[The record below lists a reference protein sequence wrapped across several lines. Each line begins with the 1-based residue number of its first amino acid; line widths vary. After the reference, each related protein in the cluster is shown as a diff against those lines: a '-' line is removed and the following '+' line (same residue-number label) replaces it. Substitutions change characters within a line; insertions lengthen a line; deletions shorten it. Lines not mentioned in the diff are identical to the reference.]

1 LATTR
6 SRPHGREHAR
16 PAAGGVAAEHATKI
30 YAAATTGI
38 VIIVAFL
45 ALTSIGHVIDA
56 ATQHFM
62 LFYAGVFALIALCA
76 STGLGLVATDRVF
89 LNAGHRV
96 LAQSAHR
103 AASFGAVTFLII
115 HIVTEILAQRVHVL
129 DAVVPFLSP
138 FRTFYIG
145 LGTIASDLIILL
157 VITGIMRGR
166 FNAHGRAW
174 RWRAIHYTSYAS
186 FVFGVWHGLLAG
198 RPAKPYVD
206 WSYGLLVALVLLAL
220 VVRIVSNS
228 LRPKESL
235 SGPPVPMSGDSASAP
250 MRAAAMFAQLGAA
263 RANTGG
269 QPRLMVSSVQESVM
283 SAPVSGAYPG
293 APMLTAPVPA
303 GTGELAYEPGYEG
316 PPRYLGAPRRAD
328 SGPMP
333 RAATGPMPRAGT
345 GPMPRAA
352 TGPFPRPGTG
362 PMPRAATGP
371 MAAMGDTPSWPSSGH
386 PSGPMPRAATGP
398 MPRAGTGPMPRAG
411 TGPMP
416 RAATGPMAAMG
427 DTPSWPSSGHPS
439 GPMPR
444 AETGPFPSSPSG
456 AAGGPQSWPSFR
468 PMTGPMPQADPRPP
482 ADSGRWPASWPEP
495 GPMPA
500 DRPGP
505 GRATGSQ
512 PGMPSGQFPR
522 PGTGPMPRA
531 GSGPMGG
538 GPRPRPAG
546 GPGSGPMPRAASGP
560 MPRAATGPVPRAG
573 TGPMPRS
580 AAGPMPAASRRQP
593 RRPSGPASGPM
604 PRSATGPQA
613 WPGSGPAS
621 GPFPRVGT
629 GPLPEAGT
637 GHRPAPWPGSGPT
650 RADRSTSGR
659 PARSQP
665 RPGTGPMPRAGSE
678 PGQRGGGRPQPRAAE
693 RPDPRQRGYYGSEP
707 DYPPPSGYRP
717 QADQQAPWDGGLPE
731 PDPAFRYR
739 EPGPGMPGYR
749 GSRDA
754 RYGGDRRR

>member
-1 LATTR
+1 MATTR

-30 YAAATTGI
+30 YAAAITGI

-76 STGLGLVATDRVF
+76 STGLGLIATDRVF

-220 VVRIVSNS
+220 AVRIVSNS
-228 LRPKESL
+228 LRPKENL

-250 MRAAAMFAQLGAA
+250 MRAAAMFAQLGAS

-269 QPRLMVSSVQESVM
+269 QPRLMVSSVQESVL
-283 SAPVSGAYPG
+283 SAPVSGGYPG
-293 APMLTAPVPA
+293 APMLTAPLPA

-333 RAATGPMPRAGT
+333 RAATGPI
-345 GPMPRAA
+345 RAA
-352 TGPFPRPGTG
+352 TGPSAAAPARCRGRRPAR
-362 PMPRAATGP
+362 MPRAADWLAAAPADRAVPASGDGSDAARRDGSDGRHGRHAVVAVGRSPVRADAARRDRPVPAAPSTGSDGRRGRYAVVAVGRSP
-371 MAAMGDTPSWPSSGH
+371 VRADAARRDRPVPE
-386 PSGPMPRAATGP
+386 
-398 MPRAGTGPMPRAG
+398 RAGRSGRRSAVMAFVPPRH
-411 TGPMP
+411 
-416 RAATGPMAAMG
+416 RA
-427 DTPSWPSSGHPS
+427 D
-439 GPMPR
+439 
-444 AETGPFPSSPSG
+444 
-456 AAGGPQSWPSFR
+456 AAGRR
-468 PMTGPMPQADPRPP
+468 PTPP
-482 ADSGRWPASWPEP
+482 ADSGPRPAP
-495 GPMPA
+495 GPS
-500 DRPGP
+500 P
-505 GRATGSQ
+505 GRCRAGRTGSQ
-512 PGMPSGQFPR
+512 PRTPSGQFPR
-522 PGTGPMPRA
+522 AGTGPMPRA
-531 GSGPMGG
+531 GSGPMRTAVRGLARPGARVPARCRVLPPARCPPRAGGSPG
-538 GPRPRPAG
+538 GPPVRPPARCRAPPRVRRPGRRPVPPLVRSRAPRPA
-546 GPGSGPMPRAASGP
+546 RC
-560 MPRAATGPVPRAG
+560 R
-573 TGPMPRS
+573 
-580 AAGPMPAASRRQP
+580 
-593 RRPSGPASGPM
+593 
-604 PRSATGPQA
+604 
-613 WPGSGPAS
+613 
-621 GPFPRVGT
+621 
-629 GPLPEAGT
+629 
-637 GHRPAPWPGSGPT
+637 RPAPATGRLLARIRAE
-650 RADRSTSGR
+650 RADRSAPGR
-659 PARSQP
+659 AARPQPRTPAGP
-665 RPGTGPMPRAGSE
+665 RPGRVRCRGPGPGAGQ
-678 PGQRGGGRPQPRAAE
+678 PGSSRPQPRAADTD
-693 RPDPRQRGYYGSEP
+693 RPEAARRPRIAVRRLP
-707 DYPPPSGYRP
+707 VRRP
-717 QADQQAPWDGGLPE
+717 ITRAGA
-731 PDPAFRYR
+731 
-739 EPGPGMPGYR
+739 
-749 GSRDA
+749 
-754 RYGGDRRR
+754 

>member
-1 LATTR
+1 M
-6 SRPHGREHAR
+6 
-16 PAAGGVAAEHATKI
+16 AAEHATKI

-76 STGLGLVATDRVF
+76 STGLGLIATDRVF

-220 VVRIVSNS
+220 AVRIVSNS

-250 MRAAAMFAQLGAA
+250 MRAAAMFAQLGAS

-269 QPRLMVSSVQESVM
+269 QPRLMVSSVQEPAL
-283 SAPVSGAYPG
+283 SAPVSGGYPG
-293 APMLTAPVPA
+293 APMLTAPLPA

-333 RAATGPMPRAGT
+333 RTATGPMPRAGT
-345 GPMPRAA
+345 GPMPRTATGSQPRLP

-398 MPRAGTGPMPRAG
+398 FPSASTGPMAAAG
-411 TGPMP
+411 GTPSWPSAGHPSGPMP
-416 RAATGPMAAMG
+416 RAATGP
-427 DTPSWPSSGHPS
+427 
-439 GPMPR
+439 
-444 AETGPFPSSPSG
+444 FPSASPG
-456 AAGGPQSWPSFR
+456 PAGGPQSWPSFR
-468 PMTGPMPQADPRPP
+468 PVTGPMPQAAGPLPP
-482 ADSGRWPASWPEP
+482 AGSGPRPASWSESGPMAAD
-495 GPMPA
+495 GPMPG
-500 DRPGP
+500 RP
-505 GRATGSQ
+505 TGSR
-512 PGMPSGQFPR
+512 PRTPSGQFPR
-522 PGTGPMPRA
+522 AGTGPIPRA
-531 GSGPMGG
+531 GSGPMDG

-546 GPGSGPMPRAASGP
+546 GPGSGPMPRSATGPMPAAGGRPPRLPYGPASGP
-560 MPRAATGPVPRAG
+560 MPRAAA
-573 TGPMPRS
+573 
-580 AAGPMPAASRRQP
+580 
-593 RRPSGPASGPM
+593 
-604 PRSATGPQA
+604 GPQA
-613 WPGSGPAS
+613 WPTSGPAS
-621 GPFPRVGT
+621 GPFPRAAT

-637 GHRPAPWPGSGPT
+637 GHRPAPWPGSGPM
-650 RADRSTSGR
+650 RPDRSTPGR

-665 RPGTGPMPRAGSE
+665 RPGTGPMTRTASG
-678 PGQRGGGRPQPRAAE
+678 PGQRGAGRPQPRAADW
-693 RPDPRQRGYYGSEP
+693 PDPRQQGYYGSEQ
-707 DYPPPSGYRP
+707 DYPSPPGYRS
-717 QADQQAPWDGGLPE
+717 QADYQPQRDSRAPWEGGLPE
-731 PDPAFRYR
+731 PDPALRYR

-749 GSRDA
+749 GSRDD
-754 RYGGDRRR
+754 RYGGDRR

>member
-6 SRPHGREHAR
+6 SRPHGREQAR
-16 PAAGGVAAEHATKI
+16 PSSGGVAAEHATKI
-30 YAAATTGI
+30 YAVA
-38 VIIVAFL
+38 VIGSLIALAFL
-45 ALTSIGHVIDA
+45 AFTGTGHVIDA

-62 LFYAGVFALIALCA
+62 LFYAGVFVLIALCA
-76 STGLGLVATDRVF
+76 STALGLIATDRVF
-89 LNAGHRV
+89 LTAGHRV
-96 LAQSAHR
+96 FVQSAHR
-103 AASFGAVTFLII
+103 AASFGAVAFLII

-145 LGTIASDLIILL
+145 LGTIASDLILL
-157 VITGIMRGR
+157 VVITSMMRGR
-166 FNAHGRAW
+166 FNTHGKAW
-174 RWRAIHYTSYAS
+174 RWRAIHYTAYAS

-220 VVRIVSNS
+220 AVRIVSNS

-235 SGPPVPMSGDSASAP
+235 SGPAVPMSGDSASAP
-250 MRAAAMFAQLGAA
+250 MRAAAMFAQLGAS

-293 APMLTAPVPA
+293 APMLTAPLPA

-333 RAATGPMPRAGT
+333 RAGTGPMPRAGT

-352 TGPFPRPGTG
+352 TGSQPRLPTGPFPRPGTG

-371 MAAMGDTPSWPSSGH
+371 MAAMGGTPSWPSAGH

-398 MPRAGTGPMPRAG
+398 
-411 TGPMP
+411 
-416 RAATGPMAAMG
+416 
-427 DTPSWPSSGHPS
+427 
-439 GPMPR
+439 
-444 AETGPFPSSPSG
+444 FPSASAGP
-456 AAGGPQSWPSFR
+456 AGGPRSWPSFR
-468 PMTGPMPQADPRPP
+468 PVTGPMPQAAGPQPP
-482 ADSGRWPASWPEP
+482 ADFGRWPASWPEP
-495 GPMPA
+495 GPMAP
-500 DRPGP
+500 DRPRP

-522 PGTGPMPRA
+522 PGTGPMPSA
-531 GSGPMGG
+531 GFGPMDG

-580 AAGPMPAASRRQP
+580 AAGPMPPASGRPP

-604 PRSATGPQA
+604 PRSAAGPQA
-613 WPGSGPAS
+613 WPTSGPAS
-621 GPFPRVGT
+621 GPFPRAGT
-629 GPLPEAGT
+629 GPLPEPGT

-650 RADRSTSGR
+650 QAARSAPGR

-665 RPGTGPMPRAGSE
+665 RPGTGPMPRPQSG
-678 PGQRGGGRPQPRAAE
+678 PGQRGGSRPQPWDADRQ
-693 RPDPRQRGYYGSEP
+693 DPRQQGYYGSEP
-707 DYPPPSGYRP
+707 DYPSPPDYWS
-717 QADQQAPWDGGLPE
+717 QADYQAQAESRAPWEGGLPE
-731 PDPAFRYR
+731 PDPALRYR

-749 GSRDA
+749 GSRNS
-754 RYGGDRRR
+754 RYGGDRR

>member
-1 LATTR
+1 MATTR

-16 PAAGGVAAEHATKI
+16 SSAGGVAAEHATKI
-30 YAAATTGI
+30 YAAAAGGI

-45 ALTSIGHVIDA
+45 ALTSVGHVIDA

-62 LFYAGVFALIALCA
+62 LFYAGVFALLALCA

-89 LNAGHRV
+89 LHAGHRV

-186 FVFGVWHGLLAG
+186 FVFGVWHGLLGG

-220 VVRIVSNS
+220 AVRIVSNS
-228 LRPKESL
+228 LRPKENL

-269 QPRLMVSSVQESVM
+269 QPRLMVSSVQEPAL
-283 SAPVSGAYPG
+283 SAPVSGEYSG
-293 APMLTAPVPA
+293 SPMLTAPLPA
-303 GTGELAYEPGYEG
+303 GTGELYYEPGYEG
-316 PPRYLGAPRRAD
+316 PPRYIGAPRAAA

-333 RAATGPMPRAGT
+333 RATTGSQPRL
-345 GPMPRAA
+345 P

-362 PMPRAATGP
+362 PMPRAGTGP
-371 MAAMGDTPSWPSSGH
+371 MAAAGGTPSWPSSGH

-398 MPRAGTGPMPRAG
+398 
-411 TGPMP
+411 
-416 RAATGPMAAMG
+416 
-427 DTPSWPSSGHPS
+427 
-439 GPMPR
+439 
-444 AETGPFPSSPSG
+444 FPSASAGP
-456 AAGGPQSWPSFR
+456 AGGPQSWPSFR
-468 PMTGPMPQADPRPP
+468 PVSGPMPRATDPTPPSGNAPWAAYRPESDP
-482 ADSGRWPASWPEP
+482 MAAG
-495 GPMPA
+495 GPM
-500 DRPGP
+500 P

-512 PGMPSGQFPR
+512 PRTPAGPFPRPGTGPVPRAAFGPTDGGPRPRPTAGPGSGPMPRAATGPHAWPASGPASGPMPRAASGPQPRPASGPASGPIPRAATGPIPRSGSGSRPAPWPGPGPSAADGSARGRAAGAQPRTPTGPFPR

-531 GSGPMGG
+531 AAGPGQRGG
-538 GPRPRPAG
+538 GDPRPRSSSWPNP
-546 GPGSGPMPRAASGP
+546 GPPDGPRLRAASGP
-560 MPRAATGPVPRAG
+560 MPQVG
-573 TGPMPRS
+573 
-580 AAGPMPAASRRQP
+580 
-593 RRPSGPASGPM
+593 
-604 PRSATGPQA
+604 
-613 WPGSGPAS
+613 
-621 GPFPRVGT
+621 GT
-629 GPLPEAGT
+629 GPLEYYGPRGDYPSQSDYRSAAEYRT
-637 GHRPAPWPGSGPT
+637 RPGSAGPGG
-650 RADRSTSGR
+650 RGEHGDRDPQPGR
-659 PARSQP
+659 RGRP
-665 RPGTGPMPRAGSE
+665 RPGRAGAAD
-678 PGQRGGGRPQPRAAE
+678 GG
-693 RPDPRQRGYYGSEP
+693 
-707 DYPPPSGYRP
+707 
-717 QADQQAPWDGGLPE
+717 QAPWDGGLPE
-731 PDPAFRYR
+731 PDPALRYR

-754 RYGGDRRR
+754 RYGGDRHR

>member
-1 LATTR
+1 MATTR

-30 YAAATTGI
+30 YAAAITGI

-220 VVRIVSNS
+220 AVRIVSNS
-228 LRPKESL
+228 LRPKENL

-269 QPRLMVSSVQESVM
+269 QPRLMVSSVQEPVL
-283 SAPVSGAYPG
+283 SAPVSGGYPG
-293 APMLTAPVPA
+293 APMLTAPLPA

-316 PPRYLGAPRRAD
+316 PPRYLGAPRAGRQRPDAARRD
-328 SGPMP
+328 RPDAA
-333 RAATGPMPRAGT
+333 RAAPARCRALA
-345 GPMPRAA
+345 PARCRA
-352 TGPFPRPGTG
+352 R
-362 PMPRAATGP
+362 
-371 MAAMGDTPSWPSSGH
+371 
-386 PSGPMPRAATGP
+386 
-398 MPRAGTGPMPRAG
+398 
-411 TGPMP
+411 
-416 RAATGPMAAMG
+416 
-427 DTPSWPSSGHPS
+427 
-439 GPMPR
+439 
-444 AETGPFPSSPSG
+444 
-456 AAGGPQSWPSFR
+456 
-468 PMTGPMPQADPRPP
+468 
-482 ADSGRWPASWPEP
+482 
-495 GPMPA
+495 
-500 DRPGP
+500 
-505 GRATGSQ
+505 
-512 PGMPSGQFPR
+512 
-522 PGTGPMPRA
+522 
-531 GSGPMGG
+531 
-538 GPRPRPAG
+538 
-546 GPGSGPMPRAASGP
+546 
-560 MPRAATGPVPRAG
+560 
-573 TGPMPRS
+573 
-580 AAGPMPAASRRQP
+580 
-593 RRPSGPASGPM
+593 
-604 PRSATGPQA
+604 
-613 WPGSGPAS
+613 
-621 GPFPRVGT
+621 
-629 GPLPEAGT
+629 
-637 GHRPAPWPGSGPT
+637 
-650 RADRSTSGR
+650 R
-659 PARSQP
+659 PARSRACRPGRSRVRGPARCRGP
-665 RPGTGPMPRAGSE
+665 RPARWPPWATRRRGRRPVIRPGRCRAPRPARSRA
-678 PGQRGGGRPQPRAAE
+678 PRPVRWPPRAA
-693 RPDPRQRGYYGSEP
+693 
-707 DYPPPSGYRP
+707 
-717 QADQQAPWDGGLPE
+717 
-731 PDPAFRYR
+731 
-739 EPGPGMPGYR
+739 
-749 GSRDA
+749 
-754 RYGGDRRR
+754 RRRGRRPVTRPGRCRAPRPARSRACAEPVRPAVRSHGLRSAR